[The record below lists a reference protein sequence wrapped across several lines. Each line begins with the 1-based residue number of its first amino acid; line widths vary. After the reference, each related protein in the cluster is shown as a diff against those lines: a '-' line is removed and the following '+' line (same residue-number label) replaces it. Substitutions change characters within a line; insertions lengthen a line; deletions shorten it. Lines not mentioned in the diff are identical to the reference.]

1 MCDEFLEYRV
11 IKSKRKAKCQLV
23 SDDDDDI
30 VSLDQIISADCDDDN
45 VMRSLF
51 PNDTSGSLKVCEKH
65 GSQIKCFC
73 SIERKSEI
81 AKKHVNTVY
90 NILVNTS
97 IDLVHILRTMMI
109 A

>member
-1 MCDEFLEYRV
+1 MGFGLSTRTSGNVMILVLDSKIFCEIMCDEFLEYRV

-73 SIERKSEI
+73 SIERKSG
-81 AKKHVNTVY
+81 T
-90 NILVNTS
+90 T
-97 IDLVHILRTMMI
+97 
-109 A
+109 